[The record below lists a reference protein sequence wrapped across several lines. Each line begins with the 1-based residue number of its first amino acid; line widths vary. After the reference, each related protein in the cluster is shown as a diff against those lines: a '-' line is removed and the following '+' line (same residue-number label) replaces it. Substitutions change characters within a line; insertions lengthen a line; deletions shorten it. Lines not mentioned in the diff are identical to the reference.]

1 MGGTY
6 QATFEDGSI
15 AQGGYADYTTQ
26 RGRFAIPIPEGLE
39 SAIAAPLMCAGATV
53 YSPLKRHG
61 AGPGK
66 KVGVVGI
73 GGLGHLAIQFAL
85 ALGAETYAF
94 SQSDSKRADAEKLGL
109 KSENFIIAKDAK
121 ATLAKWQRNFDLII
135 CTNSGLLPLEE
146 LYFPLLRP
154 EGVICLC
161 GLPEEKL
168 PAMFGQVIIGRS
180 ISLAGSLIAGS
191 KEIKEMLQR
200 EWPAFDYTCPASLRS
215 ELTHLPLRACFP
227 SRGREERQAVDR
239 DAPDGDCRAGVP
251 GLPGRQAPL
260 PLRPRELSDRHKAG
274 SSLRALSSRI
284 FCET

>member
-1 MGGTY
+1 M
-6 QATFEDGSI
+6 ATQLTWTRCP
-15 AQGGYADYTTQ
+15 QGGYADYTTQ

-66 KVGVVGI
+66 KVGIVGI
-73 GGLGHLAIQFAL
+73 GGLGHLAIQFSL

-109 KSENFIIAKDAK
+109 KSENFIIAKDVK
-121 ATLAKWQRNFDLII
+121 ATLEKWNRTFDLII

-168 PAMFGQVIIGRS
+168 PAMYGQVIIGRS
-180 ISLAGSLIAGS
+180 ISLAGSLIAGT
-191 KEIKEMLQR
+191 KEIKEMLQLALDKGVKPWIETR
-200 EWPAFDYTCPASLRS
+200 PMASAAQ
-215 ELTHLPLRACFP
+215 ACQDF
-227 SRGREERQAVDR
+227 E
-239 DAPDGDCRAGVP
+239 AGK
-251 GLPGRQAPL
+251 
-260 PLRPRELSDRHKAG
+260 PRYRYVLEN
-274 SSLRALSSRI
+274 
-284 FCET
+284 